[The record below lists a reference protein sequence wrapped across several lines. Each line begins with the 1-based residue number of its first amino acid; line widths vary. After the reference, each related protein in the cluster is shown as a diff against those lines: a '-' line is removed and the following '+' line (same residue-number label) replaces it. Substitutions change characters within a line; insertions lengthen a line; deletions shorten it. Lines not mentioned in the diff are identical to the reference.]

1 VTSTASKLALG
12 NRMCMLT
19 WVHDSTPP
27 PDYPYTRALSAHS
40 AVIQL
45 YARSGQLPTAETLE
59 ARSKLNSCLCRLGCC
74 AVESMHHIF
83 VDCPHFAGWREEAA
97 NELFV
102 RTTAKLVEAGILDE
116 GQQWILHAAKSLFA
130 DNTRTWPL
138 KISQYYL
145 GQIPRIRDHL
155 TATVVPDVVKRRKL
169 SSHMSA
175 EWHTSAIRLAGRIFG
190 SIQRTM
196 AARANGTATPS

>member
-1 VTSTASKLALG
+1 
-12 NRMCMLT
+12 
-19 WVHDSTPP
+19 
-27 PDYPYTRALSAHS
+27 
-40 AVIQL
+40 
-45 YARSGQLPTAETLE
+45 
-59 ARSKLNSCLCRLGCC
+59 
-74 AVESMHHIF
+74 MHHIF
-83 VDCPHFAGWREEAA
+83 VDCPRFVEWREEAA
-97 NELFV
+97 NELLV
-102 RTTAKLVEAGILDE
+102 RTTAKLVEAGIPDE
-116 GQQWILHAAKSLFA
+116 DQQWILHAAKSLFA
-130 DNTRTWPL
+130 DDTETWPL